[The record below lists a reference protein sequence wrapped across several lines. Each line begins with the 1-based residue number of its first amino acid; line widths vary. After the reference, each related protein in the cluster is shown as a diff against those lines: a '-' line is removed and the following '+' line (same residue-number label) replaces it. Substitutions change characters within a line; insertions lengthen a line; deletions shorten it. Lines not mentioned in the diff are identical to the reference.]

1 MFESLLDYISNNT
14 IRENWRFYTFLER
27 EIKKYISHVDFTLVT
42 AAAAAPSSASAPK
55 PPFPGPGAAR
65 VGAPV
70 GAPSAVA
77 APLRVGPEAVLVLV
91 ILHLALGYR
100 FGS

>member
-1 MFESLLDYISNNT
+1 MWFSFTKLI
-14 IRENWRFYTFLER
+14 R
-27 EIKKYISHVDFTLVT
+27 EIKI
-42 AAAAAPSSASAPK
+42 AASAPK
-55 PPFPGPGAAR
+55 PPFPGPGAAH

-70 GAPSAVA
+70 EASSTVA

-91 ILHLALGYR
+91 SLRLALGYR